1 MTKIEAMNQF
11 VANLAVWSVK
21 LHNIHWNVQGL
32 QFMPV
37 HKFTEELYDGAFEAY
52 DDVAER
58 IKILGETPLSTMKD
72 YLDGATIAEIAPKG
86 FGIKE
91 SLGIVKADLELL
103 KAQARAVRDL
113 ADKDGDVGTVSMFE
127 DLEGDY
133 AKNIWFLNAMLGA

>member
-58 IKILGETPLSTMKD
+58 IKILGETPF
-72 YLDGATIAEIAPKG
+72 PP
-86 FGIKE
+86 
-91 SLGIVKADLELL
+91 
-103 KAQARAVRDL
+103 
-113 ADKDGDVGTVSMFE
+113 
-127 DLEGDY
+127 
-133 AKNIWFLNAMLGA
+133 